1 MACILILRAQFMR
14 GTGKK
19 ISSMV
24 KVLKDTRTALSM
36 RVNLQLEKSTERAN
50 ILGLIE
56 ENIMANGSAIK

>member
-1 MACILILRAQFMR
+1 MR

>member
-1 MACILILRAQFMR
+1 MR

-24 KVLKDTRTALSM
+24 KVLKDTRMVLSM
-36 RVNLQLEKSTERAN
+36 RGNLQLGKSTERAN